1 MFSFLVLL
9 FCFCFIII
17 SLVIRFNQ
25 EHDLNNLD
33 IDYMNDFVNQNQNS
47 DFLTN
52 QQDIKI
58 QTTANNNNNSNKSLS
73 IQMQPPP
80 PDIVMNS
87 FERDNFFKKFTNKIG
102 SYFFVVVIINFF
114 FYLNFACIL

>member
-1 MFSFLVLL
+1 MLFLFLY
-9 FCFCFIII
+9 FIIFI
-17 SLVIRFNQ
+17 VIRFNQ

-58 QTTANNNNNSNKSLS
+58 QTTANNNSNSNNKNLS

-102 SYFFVVVIINFF
+102 SYFLLLLLF
-114 FYLNFACIL
+114 

>member
-1 MFSFLVLL
+1 ML
-9 FCFCFIII
+9 FCFCFIIFI
-17 SLVIRFNQ
+17 VNRFNQ

-58 QTTANNNNNSNKSLS
+58 QTTANNNNNNINKSLS

-102 SYFFVVVIINFF
+102 SYFLFLLLF
-114 FYLNFACIL
+114 